1 MILILYMNDLL
12 SRSDA
17 KKKLLAEL
25 QDLKVTSTTSM
36 AKHSELQE
44 AVKAYR
50 SKAESYLSRLEQADI
65 ERAKAANGEAFS
77 ACLPG
82 IIVG

>member
-1 MILILYMNDLL
+1 MNDLISL
-12 SRSDA
+12 SDA
-17 KKKLLAEL
+17 KKKILAEL
-25 QDLKVTSTTSM
+25 QDLKVTSTASM

-65 ERAKAANGEAFS
+65 ERAKAANGEAFGT
-77 ACLPG
+77 CLPSN
-82 IIVG
+82 IVR

>member
-1 MILILYMNDLL
+1 MILILYMNDLISL
-12 SRSDA
+12 PDA
-17 KKKLLAEL
+17 KKKILVEL

-65 ERAKAANGEAFS
+65 ERVKAANGEAFG
-77 ACLPG
+77 ACLLSN
-82 IIVG
+82 IVR

>member
-1 MILILYMNDLL
+1 
-12 SRSDA
+12 
-17 KKKLLAEL
+17 
-25 QDLKVTSTTSM
+25 M

-65 ERAKAANGEAFS
+65 ERAKAANGEAFG
-77 ACLPG
+77 ACLLSN
-82 IIVG
+82 IVR